1 MESANETTSNRVK
14 NMLATRE
21 QIATELDCLNDT
33 ARRYSEL
40 QVKNSSIIQFDECIL
55 SKRKQDECRRCE
67 LRKRDEAFLEFY
79 DNKALDCSLSE
90 VYDYFKSSH
99 ARSIVDDI
107 KAKALVLD
115 RPVNQVRVRQSLDDV
130 EEVLLSSESSDE
142 EYIPPSG
149 TLPLR
154 RDPRRPVNND
164 GFLRPLSRSEQLEHN
179 EAVDAVQALGLQ
191 QRFDHYA
198 RLASKEERLH
208 FRRQLLAQQRQDN
221 KTSSKKQK
229 RKHPLL

>member
-21 QIATELDCLNDT
+21 QIAAELDCLNDT

-40 QVKNSSIIQFDECIL
+40 QMKNSSIIQFDECVC
-55 SKRKQDECRRCE
+55 KRKQDECRRCE

-115 RPVNQVRVRQSLDDV
+115 RPVNQVRVRQSLEDV
-130 EEVLLSSESSDE
+130 EEVLLSSDSSTSDE

-149 TLPLR
+149 TLL
-154 RDPRRPVNND
+154 RDPRRPVNDN

-179 EAVDAVQALGLQ
+179 EAVDAVQALGSSVQL
-191 QRFDHYA
+191 RFDHYA

-208 FRRQLLAQQRQDN
+208 FRRQLLQNSGNNKRQ
-221 KTSSKKQK
+221 